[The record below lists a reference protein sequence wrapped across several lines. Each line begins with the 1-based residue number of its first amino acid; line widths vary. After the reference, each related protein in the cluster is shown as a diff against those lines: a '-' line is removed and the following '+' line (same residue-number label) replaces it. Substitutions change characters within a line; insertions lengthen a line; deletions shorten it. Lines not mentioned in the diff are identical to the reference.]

1 MLFVLIGIW
10 FITLLLVAA
19 LFIPNI
25 WLHLDRLFYEPT
37 LNVCLFIAPETFWT
51 QWIPRVTEHGAFCVF
66 LIVNAM
72 STPRTSQ
79 NSMLAILYRDGIA
92 FTGATFMMLLATLLS
107 MRLGG
112 PIYIAYSAYTI
123 GLYLTMATSRF
134 LLSLK
139 TSQSNVLSLS
149 NFRSRRSQ
157 NFMGKDEIAQRIQDR
172 RRASSFHGSMNTT
185 TTEYEMQRIP
195 AHNQDQPEITTRKT
209 LIRTRPWW
217 LPGKGHYALTNETV
231 VSVDR
236 TDWKGDDEETI
247 ESGTVSGD
255 NHNGRSEGVLQVSRL
270 GRFDHWVF

>member
-1 MLFVLIGIW
+1 MDPPSNGTRRILCV
-10 FITLLLVAA
+10 
-19 LFIPNI
+19 
-25 WLHLDRLFYEPT
+25 LDRECDVDSAVGLSFSRNSLGLDDELM
-37 LNVCLFIAPETFWT
+37 LN
-51 QWIPRVTEHGAFCVF
+51 
-66 LIVNAM
+66 
-72 STPRTSQ
+72 RTSQ